1 VNRVAQPA
9 SQPAQLAATPAPAL
23 ARQRLPRLAPPER
36 AGQQPESTPLAAGLE
51 PARSAPPPGNPFHH
65 DFSRV
70 PATGVTR
77 YGRVQFDGPP
87 SPHLLAHELVHVAQQ
102 RLGASG
108 AAASSRA
115 QLEGEA
121 RALSEPLAAGAS
133 VPVQLAAPPS
143 LALYGSDPDKTYTS
157 TVGIET
163 DDKYIKGA
171 HEFHDKW
178 GYKPIRVASIEEITD
193 DLAAGTGPLSRIR
206 IVSHASQIGLYMQFA
221 KGGPDPVKQ
230 KELEATTQAGA
241 EQAGVEPGASYAND
255 GAREYFREKVI
266 AKDAELAKRL
276 GISKAGIKDGAITA
290 YFRWLTNRHRLK
302 AAPGPTKAERD
313 LLLPAV
319 NRQVAAA
326 RTAAE
331 TKKAASKDD
340 LVALEKLIASTTFS
354 WSAVSPGDA
363 LDQAIKRA
371 SATHEAFA
379 KRDFATKQAKMRK
392 RFSQDS
398 TIEIRGCALG
408 QSKPYMEAVQRYFGT
423 PKAAP
428 AVHAP
433 KLYQYYGTI
442 GLYNVDN
449 TDRHIRFHWEKW
461 KESKDVRDSFKK
473 WAPVFAPTQK
483 IPAKPTW
490 GDFATYLR
498 AGHALPFRSG
508 SRLFTLKSMTEKQV
522 IDWFTKNDQRLTAAA
537 DIKNQFTNTKVSEE
551 ATKSFLFE
559 WLQEAYTDEPK
570 TRIFPY
576 DPQWAAQ
583 FETIPGKGGP

>member
-1 VNRVAQPA
+1 MSHVRQPA
-9 SQPAQLAATPAPAL
+9 RPATRPAPA
-23 ARQRLPRLAPPER
+23 AAPAASFGQRLSPVVEPER
-36 AGQQPESTPLAAGLE
+36 EMQRPESGPA
-51 PARSAPPPGNPFHH
+51 PARPALPPAPRFSH
-65 DFSRV
+65 DFSGV
-70 PATGVTR
+70 PARGVTR
-77 YGRVQFDGPP
+77 YGRVHFDGAP
-87 SPHLLAHELVHVAQQ
+87 SPQLVAHELVHVAQQ
-102 RLGASG
+102 RLGANG
-108 AAASSRA
+108 AAPASRA
-115 QLEGEA
+115 RLEGEA
-121 RALSEPLAAGAS
+121 QALQARLAAGAS
-133 VPVQLAAPPS
+133 VAVHEAAPPS
-143 LALYGSDPDKTYTS
+143 LALYGTDPDKTYTS

-178 GYKPIRVASIEEITD
+178 GYKPIQVASVEEITE
-193 DLAAGTGPLSRIR
+193 DLAKGTGTLSRIR

-221 KGGPDPVKQ
+221 KGGPDPVMQ
-230 KELEATTQAGA
+230 KELEATTQQQA
-241 EQAGVEPGASYAND
+241 EQAAVVPTVSYTD
-255 GAREYFREKVI
+255 EGAREYFREKVVTTN
-266 AKDAELAKRL
+266 AELAKRL
-276 GISKAGIKDGAITA
+276 GISKDTIKNAAISA
-290 YFRWLTNRHRLK
+290 FFRWLTNRHRLK
-302 AAPGPTKAERD
+302 AAPGPTKSERD

-319 NRQVAAA
+319 NRQIAAA

-340 LVALEKLIASTTFS
+340 LLALEKLVAATGYS
-354 WSAVSPGDA
+354 WSAVATTDSLG
-363 LDQAIKRA
+363 QAIERA
-371 SATHEAFA
+371 AATHKAFA
-379 KRDFATKQAKMRK
+379 QRDFANKQAKMRK
-392 RFSQDS
+392 RFSKDS

-423 PKAAP
+423 PTAAP

-449 TDRHIRFHWEKW
+449 TDRHIRYHWQKW
-461 KESKDVRDSFKK
+461 KDSKDVRDSFTK

-490 GDFATYLR
+490 GDFAAYLR

-508 SRLFTLKSMTEKQV
+508 SRLFTLKSMTERQV

-551 ATKSFLFE
+551 ATKSYLFE
-559 WLQEAYTDEPK
+559 WLQEAYTDNPK
-570 TRIFPY
+570 TRLFPY

>member
-1 VNRVAQPA
+1 MNHAAQTARQPA
-9 SQPAQLAATPAPAL
+9 KPAATTAPAL
-23 ARQRLPRLAPPER
+23 AGQRLPRLTPPER
-36 AGQQPESTPLAAGLE
+36 AGQQPESTPLAAGLK
-51 PARSAPPPGNPFHH
+51 PARPAPPPGNSFHH

-87 SPHLLAHELVHVAQQ
+87 SPRLLAHELVHVAQQ
-102 RLGASG
+102 RLGANG
-108 AAASSRA
+108 AAAAART

-121 RALSEPLAAGAS
+121 NTLSERLAAGAS
-133 VPVQLAAPPS
+133 VRVQRAAPPS

-157 TVGIET
+157 TVGLVT

-178 GYKPIRVASIEEITD
+178 GYKPIQVASIEEITD
-193 DLAAGTGPLSRIR
+193 DLAAGIGPLSRIR
-206 IVSHASQIGLYMQFA
+206 IVSHASQIALYMQFA
-221 KGGPDPVKQ
+221 KGGPDEVMQ
-230 KELEATTQAGA
+230 EELAAKTPAEA
-241 EQAGVEPGASYAND
+241 EQAAVVPTVSYTD
-255 GAREYFREKVI
+255 DSAREYFREQVV
-266 AKDAELAKRL
+266 AKEAELAKRL
-276 GISKAGIKDGAITA
+276 GVSKAGIKDGAITG

-302 AAPGPTKAERD
+302 AAPGPTKAERG

-319 NRQVAAA
+319 NRQIAAA

-331 TKKAASKDD
+331 TKKAGSKDD
-340 LVALEKLIASTTFS
+340 LLALEKLIASTSYS
-354 WSAVSPGDA
+354 WAAVSPGDA

-379 KRDFATKQAKMRK
+379 KRDFANKQAKMRK
-392 RFSQDS
+392 RFSKDS

-423 PKAAP
+423 PTAAP

-442 GLYNVDN
+442 GVYLLDN
-449 TDRHIRFHWEKW
+449 TDKHIRFHWNKW
-461 KESKDVRDSFKK
+461 AHSKDLQESFKK

-490 GDFATYLR
+490 ADLAAYLR
-498 AGHALPFRSG
+498 AGHALPFRNG
-508 SRLFTLKSMTEKQV
+508 SRLFLLKGMSEKQV

-537 DIKNQFTNTKVSEE
+537 DIKNQFTNTRLTE
-551 ATKSFLFE
+551 AVTKSFLFE
-559 WLQEAYTDEPK
+559 WLQEEYTDNPK

-576 DPQWAAQ
+576 DPQWASQ